1 MTGGSDR
8 HSGDALMFM
17 RAVTEMQRPG
27 GAG

>member
-27 GAG
+27 GVG